1 MKNQILD
8 VSVSKVKGIEV
19 DAAVSFMPFIQYL
32 KKRVDE
38 EQSLKTSFYHNIL
51 NYFREHQVP
60 EEAIAAEDT
69 IRYGGFCEYIYASL
83 SPALT
88 SEHNLAWGLSMPL
101 EPKLFYGT
109 DLIYEILTGKPYES
123 EECFVQKKPE
133 DFERERLHVI
143 YSLILQRLYN
153 FRIPVKIEQYHAWVQ
168 PDTGLLRYYQV
179 HVNIDFIEVMAKGD
193 LPEVNFREL
202 YAYFSE
208 ENGHMLLQQALP
220 LELFRFRGFA
230 VVTVTDVTAEKS
242 VETIRQVRLNRSPG
256 HVADNYQSVIQ
267 SLKTLVQNN
276 RIEFDLFPFVRVNNR
291 AVYGY
296 EKAGNGIL
304 FAVWGEH
311 TMSPE
316 EFSKQAEGYAAKP
329 MSFFSPDLNG
339 ESEKQIAF
347 LDKFR
352 KLDVRSL
359 ALIPLFYN
367 KTPVGVLCM
376 HTWQDESFDEKTLA
390 LLDPVLGPIAQLLQI
405 YIDEF
410 NMELENVIK
419 EKFTS
424 IQPSVQWKFNDAAWH
439 YLHQKKKQL
448 PSTMENIHF
457 NDVYPLYGAI
467 DIRNSTTERN
477 AAIKADLEHHLKL
490 LYQTLTALQSS
501 DTSSLMQEMHFS
513 CGKWQQVLRRGNLS
527 STEENN
533 LTTFLNEETRNY
545 LMHLFRQEPKTGAI
559 IGEYLQAMDP
569 EQGEV
574 HRNRQGL
581 ERSMQLIND
590 TINNYFESGKEQLQ
604 QSYPCYFEKFRTD
617 GIEYDIYI
625 GQSIA
630 PTKPFDPYH
639 LKNLRLWQLSSMT
652 AVARLTH
659 ELLGEMPK
667 ELRTTQLIF
676 IHNHTIDISF
686 RADERKFDVEGAYNI
701 RYQMIKKRI
710 DKVHIRNTKDRL
722 TQPDKIA
729 LIYFHEKDIE
739 DYLPFIYYL
748 QETNVLEENLEELEL
763 EDLQGLS
770 GLRALRVGV
779 VYPGEVV
786 ESSET
791 EPNETS

>member
-8 VSVSKVKGIEV
+8 VSGNKAWELEADV
-19 DAAVSFMPFIQYL
+19 AVSFAPFIQYL
-32 KKRVDE
+32 EKRIE
-38 EQSLKTSFYHNIL
+38 EERSLKTSFYHTIL
-51 NYFREHQVP
+51 NYVKEHQIP
-60 EEAIAAEDT
+60 EHEIALADT
-69 IRYGGFCEYIYASL
+69 VLYEGFCEYIYSCL
-83 SPALT
+83 SPALAP
-88 SEHNLAWGLSMPL
+88 ENNLAWGLSAPL
-101 EPKLFYGT
+101 RPQLFYGT
-109 DLIYEILTGKPYES
+109 DLIYNILEGMPEEPEGYFMEKTPES
-123 EECFVQKKPE
+123 FHK
-133 DFERERLHVI
+133 ERLHVI

-153 FRIPVKIEQYHAWVQ
+153 FQIPVKIEQYHAWTEPQ
-168 PDTGLLRYYQV
+168 TGLIRYYQV
-179 HVNIDFIEVMAKGD
+179 HVNIDFIEVAAKGP
-193 LPEVNFREL
+193 LPAVNFREV

-208 ENGHMLLQQALP
+208 EDGHVLLQEALP
-220 LELFRFRGFA
+220 LELFQFRGFA
-230 VVTVTDVTAEKS
+230 VITVSDVTTHMS
-242 VETIRQVRLNRSPG
+242 VENIKQVRLNRSSG
-256 HVADNYQSVIQ
+256 SAENSYQTVVQ
-267 SLKTLVQNN
+267 SLKTLVGNN
-276 RIEFDLFPFVRVNNR
+276 SIEFDLFPFVRVNNQ

-304 FAVWGEH
+304 FSVWGEQ
-311 TMSPE
+311 TLSPE

-329 MSFFSPDLNG
+329 VSFFSPDING
-339 ESEKQIAF
+339 PSDNQISW
-347 LDKFR
+347 LEKFR
-352 KLDVRSL
+352 AQGVRSL
-359 ALIPLFYN
+359 ALIPLFYD
-367 KTPVGVLCM
+367 KIPVGVLGM
-376 HTWQDESFDEKTLA
+376 HTWQDSSFDEKTLA
-390 LLDPVLGPIAQLLQI
+390 MLDPALGPIAQLMQI

-410 NMELENVIK
+410 NMELDTIIK

-439 YLHQKKKQL
+439 YLHQKKKGQ
-448 PSTMENIHF
+448 SAAMENIHF

-477 AAIKADLEHHLKL
+477 AAIKADLEYHLQL
-490 LYQTLTALQSS
+490 LHNTLTALKPF
-501 DTSSLMQEMHFS
+501 DTTSLMQEMHFS

-533 LTTFLNEETRNY
+533 LTTYLNEETRNY
-545 LMHLFRQEPKTGAI
+545 LMHLFRQEPKTGSI
-559 IGEYLQAMDP
+559 IGAYLEAMDNN
-569 EQGEV
+569 GGAV
-574 HRNRQGL
+574 HKNRQDL
-581 ERSMQLIND
+581 ERSMQMINNAV
-590 TINNYFESGKEQLQ
+590 NNYFESGKEELQ

-630 PTKPFDPYH
+630 PAKPFDPYH

-659 ELLGEMPK
+659 SLLDEMPK
-667 ELRTTQLIF
+667 ALHTTQLIF

-710 DKVHIRNTKDRL
+710 DKVHIRNTKERL
-722 TQPDKIA
+722 TQPGKIA
-729 LIYFHEKDIE
+729 LIYFHERDIE

-779 VYPGEVV
+779 VYQE
-786 ESSET
+786 E
-791 EPNETS
+791 EPDTTDAEQNS

>member
-8 VSVSKVKGIEV
+8 VSDNRLQGMQV
-19 DAAVSFMPFIQYL
+19 DAAISFMPFVQYL
-32 KKRVDE
+32 RKRIDE
-38 EQSLKTSFYHNIL
+38 EKSLKTSFYHNIL

-60 EEAIAAEDT
+60 EEAITVEDT
-69 IRYGGFCEYIYASL
+69 ALYGDFCEYIYASL

-88 SEHNLAWGLSMPL
+88 SEQNLAWALSAPIT
-101 EPKLFYGT
+101 PKLFYGT
-109 DLIYEILTGKPYES
+109 DLIYEILATQPGNP
-123 EECFVQKKPE
+123 EECFIQKKPE
-133 DFERERLHVI
+133 DFERERLHAI

-153 FRIPVKIEQYHAWVQ
+153 FRIPVKIEQYHAWTH

-179 HVNIDFIEVMAKGD
+179 HVNIDFIEVTAKGE
-193 LPEVNFREL
+193 LPVVDFGEL
-202 YAYFSE
+202 YAHFSE
-208 ENGHMLLQQALP
+208 EGGHMLLQQALP
-220 LELFRFRGFA
+220 LDLFRFRGFA
-230 VVTVTDVTAEKS
+230 VVTVTDVTAEMS

-256 HVADNYQSVIQ
+256 HVADNYESVVQ

-276 RIEFDLFPFVRVNNR
+276 RIEFDLFPFVRVNGR

-316 EFSKQAEGYAAKP
+316 EFSKQAEGYAARP
-329 MSFFSPDLNG
+329 ISFFSPDLNG
-339 ESEKQIAF
+339 ESERQIAF

-352 KLDVRSL
+352 RLHVRSL
-359 ALIPLFYN
+359 ALIPLFYD

-390 LLDPVLGPIAQLLQI
+390 MLDPALGPIAQLLQI

-439 YLHQKKKQL
+439 YLHQRKKQQS
-448 PSTMENIHF
+448 PVMENIHF

-490 LYQTLTALQSS
+490 LLQTLSTLKAS

-533 LTTFLNEETRNY
+533 LTAFLNEETKNY
-545 LMHLFRQEPKTGAI
+545 LMHLFRQEPKTGAV
-559 IGEYLQAMDP
+559 IGPYLQAMDP

-574 HRNRQGL
+574 HRNRQEL
-581 ERSMQLIND
+581 EYSMQLINNAV
-590 TINNYFESGKEQLQ
+590 NNYFESGKEELQ

-630 PTKPFDPYH
+630 PTRPFDPYH

-652 AVARLTH
+652 AVARITRG
-659 ELLGEMPK
+659 LLQEMPK
-667 ELRTTQLIF
+667 QLHTTQLIF

-710 DKVHIRNTKDRL
+710 DKVHIRNTKERL

-729 LIYFHEKDIE
+729 LIYFQERDIE

-779 VYPGEVV
+779 VYPDEVSEQS
-786 ESSET
+786 ESEQ
-791 EPNETS
+791 NEAS